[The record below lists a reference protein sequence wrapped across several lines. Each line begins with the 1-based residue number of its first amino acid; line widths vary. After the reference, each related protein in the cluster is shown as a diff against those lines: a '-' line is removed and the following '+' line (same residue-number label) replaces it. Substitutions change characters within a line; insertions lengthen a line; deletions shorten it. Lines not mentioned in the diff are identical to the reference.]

1 MKIQLVMF
9 LVLALTLF
17 YVVGCTY
24 SQLTSIKHDMER
36 DIENKVTIE
45 WASINRLNPY
55 GFSKKVVSKHKGSM
69 KWLFS
74 NSDGCEI
81 VYTTYTDSDG
91 DFIVSGAIIRSDESN
106 CEKRIRYSHHP

>member
-1 MKIQLVMF
+1 MKLQSSMF
-9 LVLALTLF
+9 MLLALALF
-17 YVVGCTY
+17 SVVGCTY
-24 SQLTSIKHDMER
+24 SQLTSIKYDMKR

-55 GFSKKVVSKHKGSM
+55 GFSKKLISDHEGNI

-74 NSDGCEI
+74 NPDGCEI

-91 DFIVSGAIIRSDESN
+91 DSIVSGAIIQSDESN